1 MEIAAVIIALIALCV
16 GFGASYILMHNTSKS
31 QQQLI
36 DTLQTQIERLGEQL
50 KITSEQVLKD
60 RAGQLSDENN
70 REISA
75 LLSPL
80 RENIK
85 EMRSAIDSSRDLNS
99 RNSAQLQEAIADVLR
114 HTETVGREADK
125 LSRALRH
132 ENKTQGT
139 WGETVLSELLE
150 SQGLRRGI
158 NYDIQTALTDD
169 QGHTIVNERTESRMI
184 PDVVLHYTD
193 NRDLIIDA
201 KTSLS
206 AFLDYN
212 AATDAAERQDALQRH
227 IRSIR
232 DHAKE
237 LARKDYKRYVQYPRQ
252 SVDYMIMFVPVE
264 SALRLAL
271 DAEPRLWR
279 EALEMGVFISGEQSL
294 TAALR
299 IIQLSWRQE
308 QQALNQRKVVDEAES
323 LLERVGQFYKSF
335 TEIGNKIQS
344 LTNTYTDTEKKL
356 KTGRQSLLVP
366 AQRLK
371 EMGHKMNPRYPL
383 PEPESETTE
392 EAGMDSPISQ

>member
-1 MEIAAVIIALIALCV
+1 MEIVAIIIALIALCV
-16 GFGASYILMHNTSKS
+16 GFGAAFILTRSSSKS

-36 DTLQTQIERLGEQL
+36 STLQIQIERLGEQL
-50 KITSEQVLKD
+50 KISSEQVLKD
-60 RAGQLSDENN
+60 RAGQLSDANN

-132 ENKTQGT
+132 ENKAQGT

-158 NYDIQTALTDD
+158 NYDIQTAMTDEH
-169 QGHTIVNERTESRMI
+169 GHTLINQNTESRMI

-201 KTSLS
+201 KTSLT

-212 AATDAAERQDALQRH
+212 AATDATERQDALQRH

-252 SVDYMIMFVPVE
+252 SVDYMIMFVPIE

-335 TEIGNKIQS
+335 SEIGNKIQS
-344 LTNTYTDTEKKL
+344 LTNTYTETEKKL

-383 PEPESETTE
+383 PEPEDES
-392 EAGMDSPISQ
+392 